1 MFKEIKRSFKR
12 AFSVL
17 CVALATVVLSY
28 QLMQKKKS
36 CVEKKYHRAHLL
48 LEKWKKGDEK
58 GFDKLT
64 AMLKKQ
70 PSFHETFDAL
80 IVEHF
85 MDLKRAQDARKF
97 LHSSLEKRELPLHRQ
112 FSSTSLLISEGE
124 LLLALAEA
132 KALQAEL
139 LQTANPKQEVLSA
152 FNLWRIALLEKQA
165 GTPKGEQEA
174 LNALEA

>member
-58 GFDKLT
+58 GFDKL
-64 AMLKKQ
+64 LEQQKKR
-70 PSFHETFDAL
+70 SREKSMFDEN
-80 IVEHF
+80 IF
-85 MDLKRAQDARKF
+85 KK
-97 LHSSLEKRELPLHRQ
+97 
-112 FSSTSLLISEGE
+112 GE
-124 LLLALAEA
+124 L
-132 KALQAEL
+132 
-139 LQTANPKQEVLSA
+139 N
-152 FNLWRIALLEKQA
+152 
-165 GTPKGEQEA
+165 
-174 LNALEA
+174 